1 MAQSVW
7 DTILSAIP
15 QTSGLMAAS
24 KALGIANAKQ
34 TPAGQAADPA
44 AQLAKLKKDGPP
56 DAFHTK
62 DWQDQVD
69 ALTKQLSGPK

>member
-1 MAQSVW
+1 MPGSVW
-7 DTILSAIP
+7 DTILSALP
-15 QTSGLMAAS
+15 QTGGIFGAA
-24 KALGIANAKQ
+24 KALGVANAKN
-34 TPAGQAADPA
+34 TPAGQAVDPA

>member
-1 MAQSVW
+1 MAGSVW

-15 QTSGLMAAS
+15 QTSGIFKAS
-24 KALGIANAKQ
+24 QALGVANAK
-34 TPAGQAADPA
+34 TDPNSKDPS